1 MKYETMSE
9 MVNDLISFIR
19 TLPVTKELYRRHFI
33 IIRRKVKKNKSRK
46 KFKKN
51 NWKMDTPGG
60 YTTTPPNGVCVTC
73 DKNTHFLLN

>member
-1 MKYETMSE
+1 MRGKVMKYETMSE

-46 KFKKN
+46 KFKKTIEK
-51 NWKMDTPGG
+51 WTHQGG
-60 YTTTPPNGVCVTC
+60 ILRHPPMGSV
-73 DKNTHFLLN
+73 

>member
-19 TLPVTKELYRRHFI
+19 TLPITKELYRRHFI

-51 NWKMDTPGG
+51 NWKTDTPGG
-60 YTTTPPNGVCVTC
+60 VYYDTPPMGSVWRVT
-73 DKNTHFLLN
+73 KIHIFY